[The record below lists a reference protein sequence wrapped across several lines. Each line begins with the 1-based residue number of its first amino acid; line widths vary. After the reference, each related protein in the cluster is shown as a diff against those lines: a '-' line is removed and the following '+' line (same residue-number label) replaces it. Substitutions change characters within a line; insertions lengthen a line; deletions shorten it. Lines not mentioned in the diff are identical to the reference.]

1 MKLPYDYGL
10 TNKITQSSDRER
22 NERLYP
28 RVMAGDEEAR
38 EEMIESNMPL
48 VIVKVNSFLCR
59 HSQFEYLRDD
69 LHSAGFVGLVQAVNK
84 MAEHIDPPIV
94 NPTGYISVAITH
106 EIGRLVAKEENRGFA
121 RVPKA
126 DREAGKVPF
135 VTNSLPES
143 LVDPEQEA
151 AQEVIEMRDL
161 LESCCES
168 DDERTILRMR
178 EKGHSDRE
186 IADAIGL
193 KHTTTYLLRLEL
205 EDRFKQKCRELEE
218 E

>member
-1 MKLPYDYGL
+1 MSRYDYGL
-10 TNKITQSSDRER
+10 TNKITQSSDSER

-28 RVMAGDEEAR
+28 RVMAGDEQAR

-48 VIVKVNSFLCR
+48 VIFKVNSFLRR
-59 HSQFEYLRDD
+59 HSPFEHLRDD

-84 MAEHIDPPIV
+84 MAEHGDPPIT

-106 EIGRLVAKEENRGFA
+106 EIGKVVAKEENRGFA
-121 RVPKA
+121 RVPKN
-126 DREAGKVPF
+126 DRETGKVPS
-135 VTNSLPES
+135 VTNVLPES
-143 LVDPEQEA
+143 LLDPGQEA
-151 AQEVIEMRDL
+151 TQEVIEMRDL
-161 LESCCES
+161 LESCCVS

-178 EKGHSDRE
+178 EKGHPDRE

-193 KHTTTYLLRLEL
+193 KHTTTYLLR
-205 EDRFKQKCRELEE
+205 RELEQRFQQKLHELE